1 LQQQELISIKALVP
15 ERGLLRKVDHIVD
28 FGFIRNQMKHLY
40 YYDNGRPALDG
51 VSVQDV
57 LVGYLY

>member
-1 LQQQELISIKALVP
+1 VP
-15 ERGLLRKVDHIVD
+15 ERRLLRKVDHIVD